1 MINIPPGLKEAIEA
15 DDLVL
20 FIGAGLSWNLKNT
33 DNEPLEGWG
42 KMVKSITSHLN
53 EKGYITDEL
62 KQSCDALEPIKAL
75 EKLETE
81 GINRGQVGK
90 FVKHYFT
97 LGKEND
103 FSFMKNFSVY
113 QQRLL
118 PPTMIELLKKPLL
131 NSKK

>member
-42 KMVKSITSHLN
+42 KMVKSITFHLN
-53 EKGYITDEL
+53 EKGYITDAL
-62 KQSCDALEPIKAL
+62 KQSCDGLEPIKAL

-81 GINRGQVGK
+81 GINRGQICQALFYIGK
-90 FVKHYFT
+90 GERFF
-97 LGKEND
+97 
-103 FSFMKNFSVY
+103 FSAKTFQSINKDYYY
-113 QQRLL
+113 QL
-118 PPTMIELLKKPLL
+118 
-131 NSKK
+131 